1 MRYYAKRFSIIQK
14 KINKDNQ
21 YEGFENDIVLASFI
35 NYMKLALYHRKLNY
49 FRKMKLRR
57 DKEVSIDELKEKPS
71 DNSEI
76 EIEFPIEHLLND
88 KERYL
93 LELRYKYGLNYKE
106 ISTIT
111 NESVYTLWKRRER
124 AVDKIKKVLED
135 WL

>member
-1 MRYYAKRFSIIQK
+1 
-14 KINKDNQ
+14 
-21 YEGFENDIVLASFI
+21 
-35 NYMKLALYHRKLNY
+35 MKLALYHRKLNY
-49 FRKMKLRR
+49 FRKMRLRR
-57 DKEVSIDELKEKPS
+57 EKEVSIDELKEEPS

-124 AVDKIKKVLED
+124 AVDKLKKVLED